1 MATQTIRQACKI
13 SDLVARDDLVDQ
25 IANLEDLNDPAT
37 LHAGEF
43 FRRNHFTEG
52 LHRLLHTG
60 FERLSGR
67 SDTRAFYL
75 SQSMGGGKTHSLIAF
90 GLLARDAA
98 LRQRIVPKLAEN
110 ASFGSAK
117 IVVFNG
123 HQNPKHFLWGHI
135 AEQLGRPEKMSR
147 FWRDGADAPGVD
159 DWIATIGTDPV
170 LILLDELPSYLQ
182 MTSGRT
188 VGEFY
193 PRRRHNRGSRTAFN
207 ALPKLPHACVVVT
220 NLKDDIYA
228 QGSGKLRTL
237 IDDLTKQYD
246 KFATAITP
254 VQQNSAEVFQIIRK
268 KLFDTLPS
276 DDVVADLAQSY
287 VDVLNSAKKID
298 FDCFRSGDVHLAS
311 SGDLSLSSLNSRH
324 RSAVQGERRISADP
338 RPHPDLRLAVRN
350 AMSSNESI
358 FLIGL
363 QHLDFNDIG
372 TLEEVRKIN
381 PHFSNA
387 ISKDVADQGNALAER
402 VDAKV
407 GDGTGG
413 RKADPHVI
421 PLNGEG
427 PSAELRENEIV
438 EYAIDPL
445 VKVYEIKNAINELS
459 GQG

>member
-1 MATQTIRQACKI
+1 M
-13 SDLVARDDLVDQ
+13 
-25 IANLEDLNDPAT
+25 
-37 LHAGEF
+37 
-43 FRRNHFTEG
+43 
-52 LHRLLHTG
+52 
-60 FERLSGR
+60 
-67 SDTRAFYL
+67 
-75 SQSMGGGKTHSLIAF
+75 
-90 GLLARDAA
+90 
-98 LRQRIVPKLAEN
+98 
-110 ASFGSAK
+110 
-117 IVVFNG
+117 
-123 HQNPKHFLWGHI
+123 
-135 AEQLGRPEKMSR
+135 
-147 FWRDGADAPGVD
+147 
-159 DWIATIGTDPV
+159 
-170 LILLDELPSYLQ
+170 
-182 MTSGRT
+182 
-188 VGEFY
+188 
-193 PRRRHNRGSRTAFN
+193 
-207 ALPKLPHACVVVT
+207 PKLPHACVVVT

-298 FDCFRSGDVHLAS
+298 SIAS
-311 SGDLSLSSLNSRH
+311 VPETFISRIGRLIPLSLNSRH

-381 PHFSNA
+381 PHFSKA